1 MLISSHPAIRFK
13 QETRA
18 TLRLALPL
26 AVAQLAQVGMG
37 ITDTIMIGALGRDA
51 LAAGGLGSGLFFAT
65 GAVLQGAL
73 VGVGILIA
81 HARGAQEPEKIA
93 PILRAGFVL
102 AMTIAA
108 GMVPLFW
115 FAEPILLAMG
125 QPTLLAHDVSGY
137 VQILTLCAP
146 ASMLLAVQRSYLTA
160 MNHPRAVMVIGF
172 GALITNGILN
182 YALIHGVWGFPKLG
196 LMGSA
201 TASAITIWG
210 MCAAMVVAIRI
221 TPDLRA
227 HKWRGPLDWK
237 LTSELANL
245 GWPIAVTF
253 GVEIFLFM
261 ASALLMGLIGTTAL
275 AAHNVTIN
283 IASLTFMVP
292 LAIAQAV
299 NVRVG
304 FHLGAQAPVA
314 ARQAAVVALM
324 LGVTF
329 MAVTAL
335 VMFSVPRSIAL
346 LFSLDPTVPSDAE
359 VIELIAKLLV
369 ITALFQVFDGFQSIA
384 AGALRGYKDTRVPMM
399 LVTVGYW
406 GVGFPM
412 AWILAFPMDMGAVG
426 LWWGLAL
433 SLAAAAV
440 VLGARLW
447 RMSGQRISEVTG

>member
-1 MLISSHPAIRFK
+1 MLATPHTPLRFS

-37 ITDTIMIGALGRDA
+37 ITDTIMVGALGRDA

-73 VGVGILIA
+73 VGVGILVA
-81 HARGAQEPEKIA
+81 HARGAQQLEKIA
-93 PILRAGFVL
+93 PIVRSGFVL
-102 AMTIAA
+102 AIMIAA
-108 GMVPLFW
+108 VMMPAFW
-115 FAEPILLAMG
+115 FTEPVLLAMG
-125 QPTLLAHDVSGY
+125 QPAMLAHDVSGY

-146 ASMLLAVQRSYLTA
+146 ASMFLAVQRSYLTA
-160 MNHPRAVMVIGF
+160 MNHPRAVMIIGF
-172 GALITNGILN
+172 GALLTNGTLN
-182 YALIHGVWGFPKLG
+182 YALIHGLWGFPELG

-210 MCAAMVVAIRI
+210 MCAAMTVAIRI

-227 HKWRGPLDWK
+227 HKVRGPLDWK
-237 LTSELANL
+237 LTAELANL

-261 ASALLMGLIGTTAL
+261 GSALLMGLMGTTAL

-283 IASLTFMVP
+283 VASLTFMVP
-292 LAIAQAV
+292 LAISQAV

-314 ARQAAVVALM
+314 ARQAAMVALM
-324 LGVTF
+324 LGVAF
-329 MAVTAL
+329 MAAMAV
-335 VMFSVPRSIAL
+335 VMFSVPRHIAL
-346 LFSLDPTVPSDAE
+346 LFNLDPTIASDAE
-359 VIELIAKLLV
+359 VIALIAKLLV
-369 ITALFQVFDGFQSIA
+369 IAALFQVFDGFQSIA

-399 LVTVGYW
+399 LVTAGYW
-406 GVGFPM
+406 GLGFPI
-412 AWILAFPMDMGAVG
+412 AWVLAFPMDMGAVG

-433 SLAAAAV
+433 SLAVAAV

-447 RMSGQRISEVTG
+447 RMSGRRIAEAAA